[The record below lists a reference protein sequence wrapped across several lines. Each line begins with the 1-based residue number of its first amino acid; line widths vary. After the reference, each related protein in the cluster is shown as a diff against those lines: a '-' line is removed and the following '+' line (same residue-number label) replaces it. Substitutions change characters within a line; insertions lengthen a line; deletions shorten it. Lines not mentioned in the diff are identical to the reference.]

1 MSTSPGFGRDD
12 GGRLWVESL
21 PLDEVAERF
30 GTPCYVYSRAA
41 IESRWQ
47 RYRSA
52 LGTDGDVCYA
62 VKANGNLAL
71 LNLLARHG
79 AGFDIVSGGE
89 LERVLRAGGDPAR
102 VVFSGVGKGSEE
114 IRRALRAGIRCFN
127 VESAAELERIAG
139 IADAEG
145 RPAPVALRVNPD
157 VNPETHPYIAT
168 GLAQSKFGIALEE
181 AEALYQ
187 QAAADPRLQ
196 VRGIACH
203 IGSQLLSV
211 APLSEAA
218 GRLAAL
224 ARRLQGQGIALDHI
238 DAGGGLGVH
247 YVDEQPPSPAEH
259 IEAVT
264 APLRDLGVAVLVEP
278 GRAIV
283 AEAGVLLTR
292 IEYLKHNGGKEFA
305 IVDAGMNDY
314 LRPALYDAPHTL
326 EAVAPTQAE
335 CRPVDVVGPVCESA
349 DTFARDYP
357 LPAAP
362 GGVLAIRS
370 AGAYGAVMA
379 SQYNARPRP
388 PEVLVD
394 GSRSHLIRRRET
406 LDELMAGEALL
417 AEE

>member
-1 MSTSPGFGRDD
+1 MSTPPGFARYAD
-12 GGRLWVESL
+12 RLWAEAL
-21 PLDEVAERF
+21 PLDELAERF

-41 IESRWQ
+41 IEERWAL
-47 RYRSA
+47 YRSA
-52 LGTDGDVCYA
+52 LGVAGDVCYA

-71 LNLLARHG
+71 LQLLARHG

-89 LERVLRAGGDPAR
+89 LERVLHAGGDAAR
-102 VVFSGVGKGSEE
+102 VVFSGVGKGTDE
-114 IRRALRAGIRCFN
+114 IRRALQAGIRCFN
-127 VESAAELERIAG
+127 VESAAELERIASV
-139 IADAEG
+139 AATENT
-145 RPAPVALRVNPD
+145 PAPVALRVNPD

-181 AEALYQ
+181 AEALYL
-187 QAAADPRLQ
+187 QAANDPRLE

-211 APLSEAA
+211 APLTEAA
-218 GRLAAL
+218 ERLAAL
-224 ARRLQGQGIALDHI
+224 ARRLQEQGISLDHI

-247 YVDEQPPSPAEH
+247 YIDEQPPTPAEH
-259 IEAVT
+259 IEAIS
-264 APLRDLGVAVLVEP
+264 APLRDLGVSVLVEP

-283 AEAGVLLTR
+283 AEAGILLTR

-314 LRPALYDAPHTL
+314 LRPALYDAAHTL
-326 EAVAPTQAE
+326 EAVTPSEAE
-335 CRPVDVVGPVCESA
+335 LRPVDVVGPVCESA
-349 DTFARDYP
+349 DTFARDCT
-357 LPAAP
+357 LPAAA
-362 GGVLAIRS
+362 GGLLAIRS

-394 GSRSHLIRRRET
+394 GTQAHLIRRRET
-406 LDELMAGEALL
+406 IDELMSGESLL
-417 AEE
+417 PEG

>member
-1 MSTSPGFGRDD
+1 MTHPGFTRHDD
-12 GGRLWVESL
+12 RLWVESL
-21 PLDEVAERF
+21 PLDEVAERY

-41 IESRWQ
+41 IEARWN
-47 RYRSA
+47 RYRTA
-52 LGTDGDVCYA
+52 LGSDADICYA
-62 VKANGNLAL
+62 VKANGNLGL

-89 LERVLRAGGDPAR
+89 LERVLRAGGEAAR
-102 VVFSGVGKGSEE
+102 VVFSGVGKGTDE

-139 IADAEG
+139 VAEAEG
-145 RPAPVALRVNPD
+145 TPAPVALRVNPD

-168 GLAQSKFGIALEE
+168 GLAQSKFGIALDE
-181 AEALYQ
+181 AEALYR
-187 QAAADPRLQ
+187 QAADDPRLQ

-211 APLSEAA
+211 APLTEAA
-218 GRLAAL
+218 ERLAAL
-224 ARRLQGQGIALDHI
+224 ARRLQEQGIVLDHV

-247 YVDEQPPSPAEH
+247 YVDERPPSPAEH

-283 AEAGVLLTR
+283 AEAGVLVTR
-292 IEYLKHNGGKEFA
+292 IEYLKQNGGREFA

-314 LRPALYDAPHTL
+314 LRPALYDAAHTV
-326 EAVAPTQAE
+326 ESIAPTSAH

-349 DTFARDYP
+349 DTFARDCP
-357 LPAAP
+357 LPAAA
-362 GGVLAIRS
+362 GGLLAIRS

-379 SQYNARPRP
+379 SAYNARPRP

-394 GSRSHLIRRRET
+394 GPRSHLIRRRET
-406 LDELMAGEALL
+406 LDELMTGEASLP
-417 AEE
+417 ED